1 MTENP
6 AMPRSSKPRYFWK
19 TVAAL
24 ALMGAPGDAL
34 ALTLLFAENFDN
46 LPLQTSPT
54 YGEPFAF
61 TLDQPPGW
69 DRADQLPGL
78 GNPQIGVP
86 EWEGWSFAREDFWK
100 NAAGGFRDV
109 FQLGQGTI
117 AVADPDTWNDLG
129 DPANEFGFYNTL
141 ISTPVIDLSQ
151 AGDRD
156 NRLVLQF
163 DTSWYGGDCCDDGQN
178 VDGLEGRN
186 NQTGFVRVNILGG
199 PTFELLRWES
209 APFFELSDP
218 SKPTNDPLD
227 DAGNSNIPNP
237 NYMPFVADERWYL
250 DLSALLPNSA
260 LALLAAEG
268 DSAIAGMSST
278 GGVQIEF
285 GMEDA
290 GDDGWWAVDNI
301 EMASYEEL
309 LGDMDLSG
317 VLDAADID
325 AFALGMLDT
334 TEYRFNYFGEYP
346 VVRGS
351 LDDTFDFEDIAWF
364 NGVMEGAG
372 VGGAAMA
379 LARAL
384 SPVPEPASAAI
395 ALIGLATLS
404 LRVRQG

>member
-1 MTENP
+1 
-6 AMPRSSKPRYFWK
+6 MPRPASTRSLWIASLA
-19 TVAAL
+19 TLAL
-24 ALMGAPGDAL
+24 AWSASVSH
-34 ALTLLFAENFDN
+34 ALTVLFSENFDS

-61 TLDQPPGW
+61 TLDPPLGW

-78 GNPQIGVP
+78 SNPQIGVP
-86 EWEGWSFAREDFWK
+86 EWKGWSFAREDFWK
-100 NAAGGFRDV
+100 NAAGGARDV
-109 FQLGQGTI
+109 FKLGEGTI

-129 DPANEFGFYNTL
+129 NPANEFGFYNTF
-141 ISTPVIDLSQ
+141 ISSPVIDFDQ
-151 AGDRD
+151 VGDRD
-156 NRLVLQF
+156 TRLVLQF
-163 DTSWYGGDCCDDGQN
+163 DTSWNGGDCCDDGQN

-186 NQTGFVRVNILGG
+186 NQTGIVRLNILGG
-199 PTFELLRWES
+199 PTIELLRWEA

-218 SKPTNDPLD
+218 SNPTNDPLD
-227 DAGNSNIPNP
+227 NAGNNNIPNP
-237 NYMPFVADERWYL
+237 NYVPFVGNERMYL
-250 DLSALLPNSA
+250 DLSDLLPGSA
-260 LALLAAEG
+260 LALLTAEN
-268 DSAIAGMSST
+268 DSAIAGMSSGG

-285 GMEDA
+285 GMEGA

-301 EMASYEEL
+301 EMASYEDL

-317 VLDAADID
+317 ILDAADID

-351 LDDTFDFEDIAWF
+351 VDDTFDFEDIAWF

-395 ALIGLATLS
+395 VLIGLASLS
-404 LRVRQG
+404 FRVRQG